1 MKLADKIELIND
13 AHKRA
18 KQSHNY
24 NAVAYYE
31 AQLDLLESL
40 FKQGIEFVEVNN
52 EKPRGG
58 VGND

>member
-1 MKLADKIELIND
+1 MTLADKIELIND

-40 FKQGIEFVEVNN
+40 FKQGIEFIEA
-52 EKPRGG
+52 K
-58 VGND
+58 